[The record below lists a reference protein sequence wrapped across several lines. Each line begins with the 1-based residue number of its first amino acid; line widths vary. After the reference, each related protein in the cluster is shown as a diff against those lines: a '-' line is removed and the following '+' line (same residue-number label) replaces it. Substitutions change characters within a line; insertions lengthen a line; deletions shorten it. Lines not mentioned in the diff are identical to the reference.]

1 MDDVFRLGPC
11 GEDFLYFDRASG
23 VLLVA
28 PDESPGRRYRLSRR
42 EAVSLASVLL
52 QFGTGKGVVS

>member
-1 MDDVFRLGPC
+1 MGGLFRLESDSEDYVFFDVVS
-11 GEDFLYFDRASG
+11 GELSVSEDASSERSY
-23 VLLVA
+23 L
-28 PDESPGRRYRLSRR
+28 LSRR